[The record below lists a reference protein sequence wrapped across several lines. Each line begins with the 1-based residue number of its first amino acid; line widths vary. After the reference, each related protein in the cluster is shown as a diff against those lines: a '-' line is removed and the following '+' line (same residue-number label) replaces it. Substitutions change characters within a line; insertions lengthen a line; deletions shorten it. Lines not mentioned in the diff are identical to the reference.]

1 MSFNTPILFLTYR
14 NHKVTKKVFDQIKKV
29 KPSKLYIASDGYP
42 LNNNKIRDEID
53 TTRKIFNQIDWKC
66 EVKKKFS
73 KKNLG
78 IKSGVVSAID
88 WFFDN
93 EDEGIILEYDCL
105 PSTHFFDYC
114 EKLLKHYRFDNQ
126 IFSISGNNL
135 LESEIYLD
143 CDVYFSSLTPI
154 WGWATWKRSWKLYKR
169 NIQKKDI
176 DLIIKKIKK
185 TYSFPYRIFL
195 ENNYKAVYKKSNL
208 TTWSF
213 NFMFDQILNS
223 KKCVVPK
230 KNLIKN
236 IGFGNKATNA
246 KLDSKIY
253 GPQKLRKFNLTKFP
267 DSSMK
272 INFHADNIFLKKC
285 FLYMYYSYFKKLL
298 RF

>member
-1 MSFNTPILFLTYR
+1 MSFNTPILLLTYR

-66 EVKKKFS
+66 DVKKKFS

-126 IFSISGNNL
+126 IFSISGNI
-135 LESEIYLD
+135 SP
-143 CDVYFSSLTPI
+143 SS
-154 WGWATWKRSWKLYKR
+154 KLFPLIE
-169 NIQKKDI
+169 NI
-176 DLIIKKIKK
+176 
-185 TYSFPYRIFL
+185 
-195 ENNYKAVYKKSNL
+195 
-208 TTWSF
+208 
-213 NFMFDQILNS
+213 
-223 KKCVVPK
+223 
-230 KNLIKN
+230 
-236 IGFGNKATNA
+236 
-246 KLDSKIY
+246 
-253 GPQKLRKFNLTKFP
+253 
-267 DSSMK
+267 
-272 INFHADNIFLKKC
+272 
-285 FLYMYYSYFKKLL
+285 
-298 RF
+298 